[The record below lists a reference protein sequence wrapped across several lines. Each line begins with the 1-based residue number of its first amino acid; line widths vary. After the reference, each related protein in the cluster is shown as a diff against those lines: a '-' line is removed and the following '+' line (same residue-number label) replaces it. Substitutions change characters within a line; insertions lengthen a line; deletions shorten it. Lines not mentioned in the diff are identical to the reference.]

1 MRLWDKIDDIMG
13 EDITCD
19 DLSLASVAGMDDIT
33 CDDLTYD
40 DLNQECEIMGQD

>member
-1 MRLWDKIDDIMG
+1 MRFWDKIEDIIC

-19 DLSLASVAGMDDIT
+19 DLSLTSVAGMDDIT
-33 CDDLTYD
+33 SD